1 MTMTI
6 MYLTVAFLLAA
17 LAVSA
22 YARVRGL
29 DFDRGG
35 SPLDIAVILLV
46 IGLVID
52 LAAQFTIGSQ
62 GWLNSDQ
69 QWRNAVEGPPKLP
82 SLFLWKIGL
91 AAQSIAAI
99 GARRN
104 SARPYESGLGS
115 GLVSRIRESESRSAS
130 GSSRRDVIPSVR

>member
-52 LAAQFTIGSQ
+52 LAAQLTIGSQ

-69 QWRNAVEGPPKLP
+69 QWRNAVQGPPKLP

-99 GARRN
+99 FLVLGIWRLFAAVGQLVPAARARLVRA
-104 SARPYESGLGS
+104 SAVTP
-115 GLVSRIRESESRSAS
+115 A
-130 GSSRRDVIPSVR
+130 DTAD